1 MLKINDCTKIFSKNI
16 LKEVFAKYYFIVYFQ
31 NTFSKYFYFVF
42 SKYLLSTILFWI
54 LKILLIS
61 ILQVTAGRASSL

>member
-1 MLKINDCTKIFSKNI
+1 MQMLKINDGTQIFSKNI

-42 SKYLLSTILFWI
+42 QNTF
-54 LKILLIS
+54 
-61 ILQVTAGRASSL
+61 